1 MGSYNYEAL
10 HRHTPGVQRA
20 WMCNNND
27 RPGAAAAVESSV
39 GFDHITTSFRPE
51 PYGSGGGLGHGGV
64 DVNGLSDATNFAV
77 DRAGLTNYAGGVV
90 EADRNAH
97 AHAGTTSNFIST
109 GNYVVGTGGDR
120 FVNGFNSVVME
131 SERCGGN
138 GYGNVYG
145 NGNGVHIMERMRD
158 FSPPQPTL
166 RRMGSGR
173 GPSNLGVDETPLP
186 GMIFGC
192 TTETYQE
199 CMRLQL
205 FGLPPSSRKEV
216 IFQNWVK
223 FPAYVYVIDEKL
235 LSWVSFCFVFKRLVS
250 CEQPSRWDSDG

>member
-20 WMCNNND
+20 WMRND
-27 RPGAAAAVESSV
+27 RPGAAVESSV
-39 GFDHITTSFRPE
+39 GFDHITTFGSE
-51 PYGSGGGLGHGGV
+51 PYVSLYGGGHGGV
-64 DVNGLSDATNFAV
+64 DVNGLSNSANFAV
-77 DRAGLTNYAGGVV
+77 DRAGLTKYASSV
-90 EADRNAH
+90 EVDRNAH
-97 AHAGTTSNFIST
+97 VHARTNSNFIST
-109 GNYVVGTGGDR
+109 GHYVPTSDR
-120 FVNGFNSVVME
+120 FMNGLDAVVME

-145 NGNGVHIMERMRD
+145 NGNGVQIMEPMRD
-158 FSPPQPTL
+158 FSPPQPTV

-173 GPSNLGVDETPLP
+173 GPSNLGVDETPLA

-192 TTETYQE
+192 TTDTYQE

-223 FPAYVYVIDEKL
+223 FPAYMYVIDEKL
-235 LSWVSFCFVFKRLVS
+235 LSWVSLCFVFKRLFS
-250 CEQPSRWDSDG
+250 CEQPSRWNSDG